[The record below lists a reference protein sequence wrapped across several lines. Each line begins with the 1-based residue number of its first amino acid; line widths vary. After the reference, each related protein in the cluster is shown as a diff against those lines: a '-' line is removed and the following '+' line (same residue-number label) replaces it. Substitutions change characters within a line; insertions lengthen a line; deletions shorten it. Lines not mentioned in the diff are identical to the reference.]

1 MSLKPL
7 RVKKSDNKDTVTGVY
22 VQAPSSKKKTVNP
35 VPMIVK
41 INGSGVPIGANPVPV
56 SRDDRMSDPFRGL
69 ENVGLTAGGTVMK
82 VQEGAGFNADL
93 RAQLASVAEKRWKNM
108 VVVDQIAP
116 LLVQVADMPEVAPL
130 LVQVADMPEVAP
142 APVEVAVELEVSPPL
157 PIEAAVE
164 LEAPPSL
171 PVEMAGIPNDAP
183 SSVEI
188 DATPDRASPYHMRP
202 RKQKNVDEESAHT
215 SHLKVSKGARHAFGA
230 TIVGKFGM

>member
-1 MSLKPL
+1 MPLKPL

-82 VQEGAGFNADL
+82 VQEGAGFNDDL

-116 LLVQVADMPEVAPL
+116 LLVQVADMPEVAP
-130 LVQVADMPEVAP
+130 

-157 PIEAAVE
+157 PIEAVVE